1 MILLTFF
8 YKEQETTFILFVI
21 KILRCSDPTPN
32 EITCYQYHVPK
43 EFIKSIT
50 ALVPR
55 INNSVAL
62 IMASPNPDNDA
73 ASIFVQKSDK
83 RERNLKSPDRGD
95 SSRANSTVKQ
105 SKPAEIITVK
115 DFFDFMKTAYQVY
128 EHLEGNEDEAKINWE
143 ALTKLTVINH
153 VIEPQER
160 ELLRNTAH
168 TEQKPI
174 TSKSDTAL
182 EKKTSEIVLLEK
194 RLSYNDIESN

>member
-1 MILLTFF
+1 
-8 YKEQETTFILFVI
+8 
-21 KILRCSDPTPN
+21 
-32 EITCYQYHVPK
+32 
-43 EFIKSIT
+43 
-50 ALVPR
+50 
-55 INNSVAL
+55 
-62 IMASPNPDNDA
+62 MASPNPDNDA